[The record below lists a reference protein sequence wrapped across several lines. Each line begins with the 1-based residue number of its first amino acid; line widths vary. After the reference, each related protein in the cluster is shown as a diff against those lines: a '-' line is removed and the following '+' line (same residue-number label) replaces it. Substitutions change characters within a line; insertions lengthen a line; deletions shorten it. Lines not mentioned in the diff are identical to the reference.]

1 MLTVNPSK
9 RATIVDICTDWWV
22 NKGYEHSLLQVAED
36 MANLTPV
43 RLDILL
49 ALAPVSPN
57 STKEQ
62 TNPLLKCI
70 SEQEKQIINKN
81 DSEILEKGEIGS
93 TKRVASTSFDQSTSK
108 IHNRAPRKKK
118 SKKSVDSN
126 SQEIKLDNKEVNHL
140 EDKKEDK
147 EVENL
152 ERKQET
158 DNDATKN
165 LVIDNDAAKNLADD
179 TNKNIKDESS
189 ENLEPEQI
197 GEANNSL
204 PQSKTEEKDELSKN
218 ITEVQQECFDN
229 EKKSV
234 IEKLENSKELQEIP
248 KEVFEQA
255 EESIMEVDNQEDK
268 QLQSDLSEIVD
279 ETKNLIKVDDAKIE
293 HVKIDDAK
301 IENIKIDDVK
311 IEHVKVD
318 DLNNERKDEKI
329 IDEKSEIPSI
339 SVNESPKKSKSI
351 NRKSDK
357 RPSLNFL
364 DRKRMFE
371 DKKVDSNKSFERRS
385 SVPVESFSSKKNVEK
400 SDISPTKDI
409 NTLRS
414 NSLVEPLMS
423 PLQVQSIENEI
434 QKLKQSHVE
443 IEDKETTENIIDDMT
458 SPSLIKKLSE
468 EEQKKAKAKEI
479 LGKTIERARMNE
491 EKRKLNTN
499 SSVPKEKLINSQLPS
514 IQIKIPKEQSDEN
527 ILVETIETTKSDEKD
542 DKINLELDK
551 NKVESPVNLPVKP
564 TPIARSYK
572 KVTFTKDGACITE
585 TGKIYS
591 AEGTDGTF
599 TRIEKKSKVTHFP
612 ANESQS
618 SCINTNESQSSCTNA
633 NFTSNLQKS
642 DSQSSSG
649 STDIFDDI
657 FDDHWSEDSIFPNF
671 TRMKSLINEMIGEK
685 PEKKSRRRSRAES
698 CERNADWY
706 NRYRRG
712 NSNLTDHESDNDIDY
727 DNQFKN
733 VGSKGSLWQFLN
745 PKSSIFERPSLLSRH
760 FGKDFDRDFISE
772 FDELKK
778 RLNSDKVESSPQF
791 SRENSQMKKDDSE
804 NKDDDMVKRSTSKE
818 NYIFKDNPKFYS
830 RTWSKET
837 SRSSTT
843 SEKIISVDNEQG
855 DDTDSPRKR
864 IEQWLENDDF
874 DDFRLKE
881 PISMYATI
889 GPRGFKN
896 YFRQT
901 SNRVL
906 SDTHANPRESSSNI
920 GKRSEKPLY
929 EMSFTFNPN
938 EDTKSTSAKIIS
950 NVGRQTSGE
959 SLDLQNQVVLPES
972 SSLLDQLRTHGYRNI
987 VTQRLTSPS
996 RFTNPIDGDWKGFES
1011 LSDSDPKSN
1020 YRRGK
1025 SIFNSSSSFDRKQNA
1040 ACRLKNKCMETN
1052 QGIAERTSD
1061 ADASNKSKLFTTQLN
1076 AGFDNFN
1083 IEQSKNYQN
1092 ELNLSHTVNQQNEP
1106 TDITSRVTTT
1116 YTASSTGDLPE
1127 SNHPLESQKTS
1138 TNNSVTLKETLQERI
1153 HRKSFYSRFNH
1164 DRPFTSKQRGR
1175 SLFDSR
1181 EQFDLGFNTRLSRFN
1196 STSSSPSSRSS
1207 FSTDEHI
1214 FSSKSPSIG
1223 SDWFNRMEARTSQ
1236 LMDDLLAANKQR
1248 TFFRDEK
1255 SNLRRRSTSL
1265 VRAPYTSQLC
1275 TKTESSYSSSRAN
1288 SVDDENDNYDAFSS
1302 STHNSKSFSNN
1313 NFSAPEVLRRAI
1325 DILTQKSLIDD

>member
-1 MLTVNPSK
+1 
-9 RATIVDICTDWWV
+9 
-22 NKGYEHSLLQVAED
+22 
-36 MANLTPV
+36 
-43 RLDILL
+43 
-49 ALAPVSPN
+49 
-57 STKEQ
+57 
-62 TNPLLKCI
+62 
-70 SEQEKQIINKN
+70 
-81 DSEILEKGEIGS
+81 
-93 TKRVASTSFDQSTSK
+93 
-108 IHNRAPRKKK
+108 
-118 SKKSVDSN
+118 
-126 SQEIKLDNKEVNHL
+126 
-140 EDKKEDK
+140 
-147 EVENL
+147 
-152 ERKQET
+152 
-158 DNDATKN
+158 
-165 LVIDNDAAKNLADD
+165 
-179 TNKNIKDESS
+179 
-189 ENLEPEQI
+189 
-197 GEANNSL
+197 
-204 PQSKTEEKDELSKN
+204 
-218 ITEVQQECFDN
+218 
-229 EKKSV
+229 
-234 IEKLENSKELQEIP
+234 
-248 KEVFEQA
+248 
-255 EESIMEVDNQEDK
+255 
-268 QLQSDLSEIVD
+268 
-279 ETKNLIKVDDAKIE
+279 
-293 HVKIDDAK
+293 
-301 IENIKIDDVK
+301 
-311 IEHVKVD
+311 
-318 DLNNERKDEKI
+318 
-329 IDEKSEIPSI
+329 
-339 SVNESPKKSKSI
+339 
-351 NRKSDK
+351 
-357 RPSLNFL
+357 
-364 DRKRMFE
+364 
-371 DKKVDSNKSFERRS
+371 
-385 SVPVESFSSKKNVEK
+385 
-400 SDISPTKDI
+400 
-409 NTLRS
+409 
-414 NSLVEPLMS
+414 
-423 PLQVQSIENEI
+423 
-434 QKLKQSHVE
+434 
-443 IEDKETTENIIDDMT
+443 MT

-479 LGKTIERARMNE
+479 LGKTIERARINE
-491 EKRKLNTN
+491 EKRKFNTN
-499 SSVPKEKLINSQLPS
+499 PSVPIEKIINSQLPP
-514 IQIKIPKEQSDEN
+514 IQIKIPKEKTDEN
-527 ILVETIETTKSDEKD
+527 ILVETIETVKSDEKD
-542 DKINLELDK
+542 DKFNLELDK
-551 NKVESPVNLPVKP
+551 NKVESPVNLPIKP

-591 AEGTDGTF
+591 SEGTDGTF

-618 SCINTNESQSSCTNA
+618 SCTNA
-633 NFTSNLQKS
+633 NISSNLQKS

-698 CERNADWY
+698 CERNTDWY

-712 NSNLTDHESDNDIDY
+712 NSNLTDHESDTENDY
-727 DNQFKN
+727 DSQFKN
-733 VGSKGSLWQFLN
+733 IGSKGSLWQFLN

-760 FGKDFDRDFISE
+760 FGKNFDRDFISE
-772 FDELKK
+772 FDEFKK
-778 RLNSDKVESSPQF
+778 RLNSDQAESLPQF

-804 NKDDDMVKRSTSKE
+804 NKDDDIVKRSTSKE
-818 NYIFKDNPKFYS
+818 DYIFKENPKFYS

-837 SRSSTT
+837 SRSST
-843 SEKIISVDNEQG
+843 SEKIFSTDNEHG
-855 DDTDSPRKR
+855 DDIDSPRKR
-864 IEQWLENDDF
+864 IEQWLEDDDF
-874 DDFRLKE
+874 DDFKLKE
-881 PISMYATI
+881 PLSMYATI

-920 GKRSEKPLY
+920 GKRSDKPLY

-938 EDTKSTSAKIIS
+938 EEIKSSSAKIIS

-959 SLDLQNQVVLPES
+959 SFDGVQNEVILPES

-996 RFTNPIDGDWKGFES
+996 RFTDPIDGDWKGFES
-1011 LSDSDPKSN
+1011 LSDSDPKSS

-1052 QGIAERTSD
+1052 QATAEHTSD
-1061 ADASNKSKLFTTQLN
+1061 ADASNKSKSFTTQLN

-1083 IEQSKNYQN
+1083 NEQSKNYQN

-1164 DRPFTSKQRGR
+1164 DRPLTLKQRGR
-1175 SLFDSR
+1175 SLFDSK
-1181 EQFDLGFNTRLSRFN
+1181 EELDLGLNRRLSRFN

-1236 LMDDLLAANKQR
+1236 LMEDLLAANKQR
-1248 TFFRDEK
+1248 AIFRDEK

-1288 SVDDENDNYDAFSS
+1288 SVDGENDNYDAFSS

-1313 NFSAPEVLRRAI
+1313 NFSAPEVLRHAI